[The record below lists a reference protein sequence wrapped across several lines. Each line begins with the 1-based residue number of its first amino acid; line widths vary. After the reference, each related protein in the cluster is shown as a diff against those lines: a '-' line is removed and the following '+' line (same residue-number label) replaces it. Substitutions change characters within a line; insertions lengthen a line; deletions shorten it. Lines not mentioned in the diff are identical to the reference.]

1 MSVHRFAP
9 VRAPLVVAAFALLAA
24 CGPSDVVG
32 KDTLDPIEEGMTLE
46 AVAGVL
52 GTGPLTVNQPADSL
66 RLYHGFRTQLFLV
79 NGQNYRVL
87 WYRKAP
93 GELED
98 QITRE
103 SDTPILFDREDR
115 VIARGWSEFDDKAAD
130 LGIPNPYRAAERL
143 DSISKSQLP
152 RP

>member
-1 MSVHRFAP
+1 MPRTLP
-9 VRAPLVVAAFALLAA
+9 VIERYFLVLSCLAFAA
-24 CGPSDVVG
+24 CGPSDLVG
-32 KDTLDPIEEGMTLE
+32 KEELKAVSDGMPIDSVIKL
-46 AVAGVL
+46 L
-52 GTGPLTVNQPADSL
+52 GKGSMLPLQPSDSV
-66 RLYHGFRTQLFLV
+66 RLFSGFRTQRYLAP
-79 NGQNYRVL
+79 GGPYRVL